1 MTELE
6 KRMID
11 CEALK
16 MNRYDYYKEYRQLI
30 YSAYFK
36 EYDNS
41 ICILELYYVHTVHA
55 TYDTNQ
61 YNLYVKL
68 VNEPEGRYIN
78 KESKTTDYYRTFDRI
93 NDAVKYINNLIGQ
106 WYYNDVTEE
115 EEQQLRAINWMH
127 QQQTIEEIEL
137 NELEFKTQQYIE
149 RQKRKETLTTLYE
162 EAAKKQEGG

>member
-1 MTELE
+1 
-6 KRMID
+6 MIGQ
-11 CEALK
+11 EVLM

-36 EYDNS
+36 EYDSS
-41 ICILELYYVHTVHA
+41 ICILELYYVHTAHA

-93 NDAVKYINNLIGQ
+93 NDAIKYINNLISQ

-115 EEQQLRAINWMH
+115 EEEQLRAINWMR

-149 RQKRKETLTTLYE
+149 RQKRKEALSSLCE
-162 EAAKKQEGG
+162 EAVKKQEKS